1 MPAWLLIWIGPLLLA
16 ARPWLALVPGFGTVR
31 AWLVGATYAAVL
43 VGGLWAGARALQ
55 WWQGDVMTA
64 AEADARCVS
73 RADGARVKARE
84 AALAA
89 REAALARRVEM
100 VEREA
105 AELAALELEMGG
117 YRETTAGTGGRV
129 LLGADDGWLRG
140 WRGSRPA
147 GPGGGGSGR

>member
-1 MPAWLLIWIGPLLLA
+1 MPGWLLIWIGPLLLR
-16 ARPWLALVPGFGTVR
+16 ARPWMALLTGLGGVR
-31 AWLVGATYAAVL
+31 AWLVGATYAVAL
-43 VGGLWAGARALQ
+43 VGGMWAGARALE
-55 WWQGDVMTA
+55 WWQGDVLTT

-73 RADGARVKARE
+73 AADAARIKARE
-84 AALAA
+84 AALSA
-89 REAALARRVEM
+89 REAALARRVEI

-117 YRETTAGTGGRV
+117 YRDTTAGTGGRV

-147 GPGGGGSGR
+147 GAGGGGSGR